1 MGRARSCTTST
12 HEAATREPQPPQ
24 LGAPVIEA
32 AWRAIE
38 QLNMP
43 LDMRWLA
50 LVACAAVLGGFM
62 RGFVGFGGALAL
74 VPVLALALGPKL
86 AVAVASIV
94 GLPSVL
100 QLLPEAVRHAERK
113 LVLPAAVATLAG
125 APLGSLLLVSVE
137 PRMMT
142 GAIGV
147 MVIAMALATWR
158 PWPSAFVRRAWV
170 PIAAGAISGMLQG
183 AAGVGGP
190 PSVAV
195 ALARGGS
202 PSQQRGN
209 VLGLLTTIATGG
221 AISHWWFG
229 LFTQQAAVMAAF
241 LLPLF
246 FGATWAGSRFFAMGG
261 QRHFRVAALGILLVI
276 GVATV
281 AVAVRG
287 G

>member
-1 MGRARSCTTST
+1 M
-12 HEAATREPQPPQ
+12 
-24 LGAPVIEA
+24 IEA
-32 AWRAIE
+32 VRQAIE
-38 QLNMP
+38 ALNVP
-43 LDMRWLA
+43 LDARWLA
-50 LVACAAVLGGFM
+50 LVAGAAILGGFM

-94 GLPSVL
+94 GLPSVF
-100 QLLPEAVRHAERK
+100 QLLPEAIRQAERK

-125 APLGSLLLVSVE
+125 APLGSLVLVSVE
-137 PRMMT
+137 PRLMT
-142 GAIGV
+142 ASIGV
-147 MVIAMALATWR
+147 LVIAMALATWR
-158 PWPSAFVRRAWV
+158 PWPAAFARRAWV
-170 PIAAGAISGMLQG
+170 PIAAGAVSGMLQG

-195 ALARGGS
+195 ALARGGE
-202 PSQQRGN
+202 PRQQRGN

-229 LFTQQAAVMAAF
+229 LFTQQAAVLAAF

-261 QRHFRVAALGILLVI
+261 QRHFRVAALGVLLVI

-281 AVAVRG
+281 AASMRG
-287 G
+287 W